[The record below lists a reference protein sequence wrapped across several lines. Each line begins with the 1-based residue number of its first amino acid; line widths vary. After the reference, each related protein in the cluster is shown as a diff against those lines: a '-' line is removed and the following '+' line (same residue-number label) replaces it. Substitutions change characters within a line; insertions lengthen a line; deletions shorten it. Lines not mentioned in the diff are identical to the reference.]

1 MGQRQRKTGMIKFII
16 LLIIA
21 WFAATIS
28 GVAGFGGSLIIL
40 PVFSFLVGAKK
51 AIPILTIAWMMGNLS
66 RASFGYKE
74 IQWRPVIYFC
84 IGALPSAISGSMLFV
99 ELPAKLVMK
108 GIGVFLVFIVFFRNL
123 NVRYTL
129 PEKWFIPWGAL
140 VGFLSSVLGSAG
152 PIGAIAFLSLNL
164 APTAYVASEAVTAVV
179 MHLTKTIVY
188 GRYALI
194 TGEDLRMGI
203 FLGLA
208 MVAGSWTARKFI
220 KQVSGKTFNLFVD
233 ILLGLAAI
241 SLFT

>member
-1 MGQRQRKTGMIKFII
+1 MINFII
-16 LLIIA
+16 LSCVA
-21 WFAATIS
+21 WLAATIS
-28 GVAGFGGSLIIL
+28 GIAGFGGSLIIL
-40 PVFSFLVGAKK
+40 PAFSFLIGAKK

-66 RASFGYKE
+66 RAAFGYKE
-74 IQWRPVIYFC
+74 IRWRPVIYFC
-84 IGALPSAISGSMLFV
+84 VGALPGAILGSMLFV
-99 ELPAKLVMK
+99 ELPARLIMK
-108 GIGVFLVFIVFFRNL
+108 GIGVFLLFIIFLRNF
-123 NVRYTL
+123 NTRYTL

-164 APTAYVASEAVTAVV
+164 PPTAYVASEAVTAVV

-194 TGEDLRMGI
+194 TPEDLKMGI
-203 FLGLA
+203 LLGLA

-220 KQVSGKTFNLFVD
+220 KQLSGKVFNRFVD

-241 SLFT
+241 SLFL